1 MAMARRLGK
10 SELKVSEIGLGCWAI
25 GGPSFDDNGEP
36 TGWSGNNDADS
47 LTGLYKAYELGVNHW
62 DTADVYGKGHSERL
76 IGRVF
81 REGVKREEIVLA
93 SKVGWH
99 KGTADHS
106 FEPLHIR
113 NQLEQSLKNL
123 NTDYLDIYYLHNPFF
138 GERDHYLKPAAE
150 TMHQLKEEGKIRVIG
165 QSAYSFKQFLRVCH
179 TTQPQVLQLPYN
191 ALSSPFDTSKVDI
204 FSWAAE
210 NDLGVVMFGAYAK
223 GILLGKYDE
232 NHLPQLESG
241 DVRVRTGEF
250 KADFLKHLKQALN
263 RLRDRFG
270 GDLED
275 LARVANQYALS
286 KSESAV
292 VIPGFKNE
300 RQVSVNTATM
310 NKPLTTDEIK
320 FVESVF
326 ESFKK

>member
-1 MAMARRLGK
+1 MAKMRRLGK

-47 LTGLYKAYELGVNHW
+47 LAGLYRAYELGVNHW

-99 KGTADHS
+99 KGTAAHS
-106 FEPLHIR
+106 FESLNIR

-138 GERDHYLKPAAE
+138 GEKDQYLNPAAE
-150 TMHQLKEEGKIRVIG
+150 TMHQLKEEGKIRVVG
-165 QSAYSFKQFLRVCH
+165 QSAYSYKQFLRVCQ
-179 TTQPQVLQLPYN
+179 TTKPEVLQLPYN
-191 ALSSPFDTSKVDI
+191 ALRSPFDALRSDI
-204 FSWAAE
+204 FSWSDE
-210 NDLGVVMFGAYAK
+210 NDMGVVMFGSYAK

-232 NHLPQLESG
+232 NNLPQVEDG
-241 DVRVRTGEF
+241 DVRARSGEF
-250 KADFLKHLKQALN
+250 ESDFLRRLKPALN
-263 RLRDRFG
+263 QLRDRFG
-270 GDLED
+270 SHLGD

-286 KSESAV
+286 KSEAAV

-300 RQVSVNTATM
+300 RQVTVNTATM
-310 NKPLTTDEIK
+310 DKPLTIEEIR

-326 ESFKK
+326 ESFKN